1 MSHYATEIK
10 KATCYIHS
18 SDFETVRKEIQSVVN
33 RDGWSHYG
41 WHDEVLKA
49 TTLEE
54 ILSEFD
60 IRLVNE
66 YGNYYRPVI
75 EDVYV
80 SNFFDAL
87 IQIVANYMTNGKI
100 KVDDE
105 YGIVVVKFK
114 DGVGTW
120 KYKEEK

>member
-10 KATCYIHS
+10 KATCYIHK
-18 SDFETVRKEIQSVVN
+18 SDFETVRKEIQSVVD
-33 RDGWSHYG
+33 RDGWLHYG

-54 ILSEFD
+54 ILSEFN

-80 SNFFDAL
+80 SSFFDTL
-87 IQIVANYMTNGKI
+87 IMIIGKYMTNGKI
-100 KVDDE
+100 VVDDE
-105 YGIVVVKFK
+105 YGIVTVKFK